1 VVVRATDIAG
11 NTADQF
17 ITVTV
22 TDADEIPPVISGL
35 IAPSVV
41 ENTTAVAT
49 YTANE
54 SVTWSLN
61 SGVDAAR
68 FTLNG
73 GVLAFVSAPNFEAPT
88 DANADN
94 IYNVVIRATDTAG
107 NTADQSITVTVTD
120 ADEIAPVISGPVAP
134 SVVENTTV
142 IAIYTANESVTWSL
156 NGGADVTRFTL
167 NAGVLAFASA
177 PDFEAPTDANTDN
190 IYNVVIRATD
200 SAGNTADQSLTVTV
214 TDADE
219 IAPVI
224 SGLNAPSVVENSTAV
239 ATYTANEPVTWSL
252 NGGANASRF
261 TLSGGVLAFA
271 SAPDF
276 EAPSD
281 ANTDNVYSVVIRAT
295 DAAGNT
301 ADQPITVTVT
311 DADEIPPVIAGQVAP
326 SVVENTSAVATYTA
340 NESVTWSLNGGADV
354 TRFTL
359 NAGVLAFAS
368 APDFEAPSDA
378 NADNIYN
385 VMIRATDTAGNTAD
399 QSVTV
404 TVTDADEIAPVISGS
419 FAPSV
424 VENTTVIAGPS
435 AQSFVE
441 TVTGIA
447 TYTANEPVVWSINS
461 GVDADH
467 FILTGGTLSFIRNTD
482 FEAPAD
488 SDGNNNYF
496 VVVRATDI
504 AGNTTDHSIT
514 VTVTD
519 ANEAPALVDLNG
531 LTLPENA
538 RSGLVLG
545 QLRGTDPDRGDSL
558 QYRLV
563 TGVADNASF
572 EVQGDRLLSKRPLDF
587 ETQRQ
592 YRLRVS
598 VTDRGGLSTEREVL
612 VSVTDENDPPRR
624 ASEIE
629 GLSGVYREAFQWAVP
644 ATAFTD
650 PDAGQTLRLTLSGL
664 PRGLIFDPLNR
675 TVRGV
680 PEQVGSYSLTL
691 SARDS
696 GIPSATVSAQVRL
709 VILPAQARLSV
720 VDWEQ
725 TYDGRPK
732 PVHVVTQPGD
742 LRVFV
747 TYAGSDT
754 PPTLPGNYP
763 VVAFVRDPNVAG
775 SISGLLTVSRPR
787 YSLRLNPAYPTIL
800 EDAPAKGRVISPGDA
815 MVKVRRQDGSDLSL
829 DLLHSLGLTVR
840 LIFNSVPLDEHG
852 NVCGSL
858 QRLRGGVW
866 SQVTPSL
873 ENLIDVSAE
882 ELELG
887 RWMYVPDSGKSG
899 LRPAYLPFD
908 AELVD
913 SLGVQIT
920 YATGG
925 QIHLLLRERL
935 VAVPDSL
942 NRSTQPIQRWRTSEL
957 LQNDVVSDGG
967 VDVQIPGGRSEQGG
981 VIAVEGEWVVYRPA
995 SDLPEGAVDR
1005 FSYEIRQGGE
1015 TARASV
1021 LLMAQPWTTGT
1032 QKSAAQLLPSERGIQ
1047 LRFRAQPSHR
1057 FRVLSSA
1064 SLQAP
1069 LVWEEL
1075 GQADSDSEGRLMWLA
1090 PVHLSAQQ
1098 FYRIEPLP

>member
-1 VVVRATDIAG
+1 
-11 NTADQF
+11 
-17 ITVTV
+17 
-22 TDADEIPPVISGL
+22 
-35 IAPSVV
+35 
-41 ENTTAVAT
+41 
-49 YTANE
+49 
-54 SVTWSLN
+54 
-61 SGVDAAR
+61 
-68 FTLNG
+68 
-73 GVLAFVSAPNFEAPT
+73 
-88 DANADN
+88 
-94 IYNVVIRATDTAG
+94 
-107 NTADQSITVTVTD
+107 
-120 ADEIAPVISGPVAP
+120 
-134 SVVENTTV
+134 
-142 IAIYTANESVTWSL
+142 
-156 NGGADVTRFTL
+156 
-167 NAGVLAFASA
+167 
-177 PDFEAPTDANTDN
+177 
-190 IYNVVIRATD
+190 
-200 SAGNTADQSLTVTV
+200 
-214 TDADE
+214 
-219 IAPVI
+219 
-224 SGLNAPSVVENSTAV
+224 
-239 ATYTANEPVTWSL
+239 
-252 NGGANASRF
+252 
-261 TLSGGVLAFA
+261 
-271 SAPDF
+271 
-276 EAPSD
+276 
-281 ANTDNVYSVVIRAT
+281 
-295 DAAGNT
+295 
-301 ADQPITVTVT
+301 
-311 DADEIPPVIAGQVAP
+311 
-326 SVVENTSAVATYTA
+326 
-340 NESVTWSLNGGADV
+340 
-354 TRFTL
+354 
-359 NAGVLAFAS
+359 
-368 APDFEAPSDA
+368 
-378 NADNIYN
+378 
-385 VMIRATDTAGNTAD
+385 
-399 QSVTV
+399 
-404 TVTDADEIAPVISGS
+404 
-419 FAPSV
+419 
-424 VENTTVIAGPS
+424 
-435 AQSFVE
+435 
-441 TVTGIA
+441 
-447 TYTANEPVVWSINS
+447 
-461 GVDADH
+461 
-467 FILTGGTLSFIRNTD
+467 
-482 FEAPAD
+482 
-488 SDGNNNYF
+488 
-496 VVVRATDI
+496 
-504 AGNTTDHSIT
+504 
-514 VTVTD
+514 
-519 ANEAPALVDLNG
+519 
-531 LTLPENA
+531 
-538 RSGLVLG
+538 
-545 QLRGTDPDRGDSL
+545 
-558 QYRLV
+558 
-563 TGVADNASF
+563 
-572 EVQGDRLLSKRPLDF
+572 
-587 ETQRQ
+587 
-592 YRLRVS
+592 
-598 VTDRGGLSTEREVL
+598 
-612 VSVTDENDPPRR
+612 
-624 ASEIE
+624 
-629 GLSGVYREAFQWAVP
+629 
-644 ATAFTD
+644 
-650 PDAGQTLRLTLSGL
+650 
-664 PRGLIFDPLNR
+664 
-675 TVRGV
+675 
-680 PEQVGSYSLTL
+680 
-691 SARDS
+691 
-696 GIPSATVSAQVRL
+696 L

-1098 FYRIEPLP
+1098 FYRVEPLP